1 LLSRVQS
8 NIIHATREILT
19 PQWPAGRQPSE
30 QAPMRKLPP
39 LNSVRAFEAAARH
52 TSFTKAARELFVTHG
67 AISKQVAVL
76 ESWLSTPLFNRS
88 QSQVSLTEAGRTYLA
103 AVTPALDRISV
114 TSMQLLDR
122 SAATSLRISAPPT
135 FTMRWLIPRI
145 SAFQRK
151 HTGVEVKLTTSTAA
165 VNFEESSYDI
175 AIRGAHQSLPGVVSV
190 PFMTETIVPICHP
203 DLLEGGRLK
212 TPADLSQ
219 HTLISYN
226 TEPVTWTDWWRL
238 LDTPQPA
245 PVNTLQFEQ
254 MYLAL
259 QAAAE
264 GLGVVL
270 VPLFLVA
277 DDIIS
282 DQLCAPFGMS
292 LAHQRQYFANS
303 AASLNPSPV
312 IENFREWLL
321 KEGQDTERSI
331 DQLARSI
338 A

>member
-1 LLSRVQS
+1 
-8 NIIHATREILT
+8 
-19 PQWPAGRQPSE
+19 
-30 QAPMRKLPP
+30 MRKLPP

-52 TSFTKAARELFVTHG
+52 ASFTKAAKELFVTHG

-114 TSMQLLDR
+114 TSMQLLEK
-122 SAATSLRISAPPT
+122 SESTSLRINAPPT

-151 HTGVEVKLTTSTAA
+151 HSGVEIKLTTSTAA

-175 AIRGAHQSLPGVVSV
+175 AIRGAHQPLPGAVSV

-203 DLLEGGRLK
+203 DLVEGGRLK

-226 TEPVTWTDWWRL
+226 TEPVSWADWWRL
-238 LDTPQPA
+238 VDTPQPA
-245 PVNTLQFEQ
+245 PANTLQFEQ
-254 MYLAL
+254 MYFAL

-282 DQLCAPFGMS
+282 DNLCAPFGIT
-292 LAHQRQYFANS
+292 LARQRQYFANS
-303 AASLNPSPV
+303 VSSLSPSPV

-331 DQLARSI
+331 DQLARSMV
-338 A
+338 